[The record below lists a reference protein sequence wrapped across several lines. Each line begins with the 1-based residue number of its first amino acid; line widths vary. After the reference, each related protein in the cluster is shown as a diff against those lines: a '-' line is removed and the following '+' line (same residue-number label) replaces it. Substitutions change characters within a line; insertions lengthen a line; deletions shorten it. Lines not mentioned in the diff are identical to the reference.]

1 MNQIVLKTA
10 LLTRDLLEVD
20 ESIIKLGRKNMI
32 VDNFTTTQIVIDI
45 LGSVTVQTSS
55 EKYDGVLESMN
66 YNNTQNATVT
76 LNFFG
81 DGSYELANKFILLCN
96 SEKKHTLENMLKLR
110 VGIPKTITDVK
121 LLTGTQYS
129 EQYEVELTITSVEDI
144 DITTLRIDEAQTDIS
159 TEKE

>member
-10 LLTRDLLEVD
+10 LFTRDLLEVD
-20 ESIIKLGRKNMI
+20 ESIIKLGRSNMI
-32 VDNFTTTQIVIDI
+32 VDDFTTAQIVIDI

-55 EKYDGVLESMN
+55 EKYDGALENMN

-76 LNFFG
+76 INFFG

-96 SEKKHTLENMLKLR
+96 SEKKYTLENMLKLR

-129 EQYEVELTITSVEDI
+129 EQYEVELNITSVEDI
-144 DITTLRIDEAQTDIS
+144 DIATPRIEIAQTQFLKD
-159 TEKE
+159 E

>member
-1 MNQIVLKTA
+1 VNQLVLKTA
-10 LLTRDLLEVD
+10 LFIRDLLEVD
-20 ESIIKLGRKNMI
+20 ESIIKLGRSNML
-32 VDNFTTTQIVIDI
+32 VDNFTTAQLVIDI

-55 EKYDGVLESMN
+55 EKFDGALENMN

-76 LNFFG
+76 INFFG

-96 SEKKHTLENMLKLR
+96 SEKKYTLENMLKLR

-129 EQYEVELTITSVEDI
+129 EQYEVELNITSVEDI
-144 DITTLRIDEAQTDIS
+144 DITTLRIDEAQTQFLKD
-159 TEKE
+159 K

>member
-10 LLTRDLLEVD
+10 LFTRDLLGVD
-20 ESIIKLGRKNMI
+20 ESIIKLGRSNMI
-32 VDNFTTTQIVIDI
+32 VDNFTTAQIVIDI

-96 SEKKHTLENMLKLR
+96 SEKKYTLENMLKLR

-121 LLTGTQYS
+121 LLTGAQYS
-129 EQYEVELTITSVEDI
+129 EQYEVELSITSVEDI
-144 DITTLRIDEAQTDIS
+144 DIATLRIDEAQTQFLKD
-159 TEKE
+159 

>member
-20 ESIIKLGRKNMI
+20 ESIIKLGRSNMI
-32 VDNFTTTQIVIDI
+32 VNDFTTTQIVIDI
-45 LGSVTVQTSS
+45 LGSVTIQTSS
-55 EKYDGVLESMN
+55 QKFDGAIERMN

-96 SEKKHTLENMLKLR
+96 SEKRYTLENMLKLR
-110 VGIPKTITDVK
+110 VGIPRTITDVK
-121 LLTGTQYS
+121 LLTGSQYS
-129 EQYEVELTITSVEDI
+129 EQYEVELSIASVEDI
-144 DITTLRIDEAQTDIS
+144 DIATLRIDEAQTQFLKD
-159 TEKE
+159 K

>member
-10 LLTRDLLEVD
+10 LLTRDLLEVN

-45 LGSVTVQTSS
+45 LGSVIVQTSS

-66 YNNTQNATVT
+66 YSNTQNATVT

-144 DITTLRIDEAQTDIS
+144 DITTLRIDEAQTSIF
-159 TEKE
+159 KG

>member
-10 LLTRDLLEVD
+10 LLTRDLLGVD
-20 ESIIKLGRKNMI
+20 ESIIKLGRSNMI
-32 VDNFTTTQIVIDI
+32 VDNFTTAQIVIDI

-55 EKYDGVLESMN
+55 QKFDGDLENMN

-96 SEKKHTLENMLKLR
+96 SEKKYALENMLKLR
-110 VGIPKTITDVK
+110 IGLPKTITDVK

-129 EQYEVELTITSVEDI
+129 EQYEVELNITSIEDI
-144 DITTLRIDEAQTDIS
+144 DIETLRIDKAQTQILKD
-159 TEKE
+159 K

>member
-32 VDNFTTTQIVIDI
+32 VDNFTISQIVIDI

-55 EKYDGVLESMN
+55 EKYNGILENMN

-96 SEKKHTLENMLKLR
+96 SEKKYTLENMLKLR

-129 EQYEVELTITSVEDI
+129 EQYEVELNITSIEDI
-144 DITTLRIDEAQTDIS
+144 DISTLRIDEAQTQFLKD
-159 TEKE
+159 K

>member
-20 ESIIKLGRKNMI
+20 ENIIKLGRSNMI
-32 VDNFTTTQIVIDI
+32 VNNFTITQIVIDI
-45 LGSVTVQTSS
+45 LGSVTIQTSS
-55 EKYDGVLESMN
+55 QKFDGAIESMN

-96 SEKKHTLENMLKLR
+96 SEKKYTLENLLKLR
-110 VGIPKTITDVK
+110 VGIPRTITDIK
-121 LLTGTQYS
+121 LLTGSQYS
-129 EQYEVELTITSVEDI
+129 EQYEVELSITSVEDI
-144 DITTLRIDEAQTDIS
+144 DIATLRIDEVQTQFLKD
-159 TEKE
+159 K

>member
-1 MNQIVLKTA
+1 MNQLVLKTA
-10 LLTRDLLEVD
+10 LFTRDLLEVD
-20 ESIIKLGRKNMI
+20 ESIIKLGRSNMI
-32 VDNFTTTQIVIDI
+32 VDNFTASQIVIDI

-55 EKYDGVLESMN
+55 EKFDGVLESIN

-76 LNFFG
+76 INFFG
-81 DGSYELANKFILLCN
+81 DRSYELANKFILLCK

-129 EQYEVELTITSVEDI
+129 EQYEVELNITSVEDI
-144 DITTLRIDEAQTDIS
+144 DITTLRIDIAQTQFLKD
-159 TEKE
+159 